1 MERPLVSVVMGSAS
15 DKDKMKGAVDILT
28 EFEVPFEVR
37 VISAHRSPD
46 IAFEFA
52 KSARE
57 RGIEVIIAG
66 AGGAAHL
73 PGVLASLTT
82 LPVIGV
88 PIDSTPLKGLDS
100 LYSIVQMPP
109 GIPVATVGI
118 DSSANAG
125 LLAVRILSI
134 KYPEYAEKLE
144 RYRENL
150 KEKVL
155 SSKVEY

>member
-1 MERPLVSVVMGSAS
+1 MERPLVSIVMGSAS
-15 DKDKMKGAVDILT
+15 DREKMSGAAEVLK
-28 EFEVPFEVR
+28 EFGIPFEVR

-46 IAFEFA
+46 IAFEYA
-52 KSARE
+52 RNARE

-73 PGVLASLTT
+73 PGVLAALTT

-88 PIDSTPLKGLDS
+88 PINASPLNGVDS

-118 DSSANAG
+118 DSSRNAG

-134 KYPEYAEKLE
+134 KYPEYDEKLQKYAEKL
-144 RYRENL
+144 R
-150 KEKVL
+150 EKVL
-155 SSKVEY
+155 NSKVEY